1 MIRVTIDLQCLIADC
16 GQDDSGHD
24 RSPLSDGGFI
34 LPDPLCSVKQNANK
48 VGKETSTVNWS
59 EIVERQIV
67 EAQERGEFDD
77 LPGKG
82 KPLDLME
89 NPFADPGW
97 RVAYKILQDRGFT
110 LDWIELD
117 QEIRAELEA
126 CREQLLQS
134 RRWYERSMAQLEHQ
148 ESCWAEKERTR
159 VQCTWERALETFA
172 EKVAQINEK
181 IELLNLKVPL
191 VNLQRLKISID
202 EEKRK
207 LDIGDGG
214 IK

>member
-1 MIRVTIDLQCLIADC
+1 
-16 GQDDSGHD
+16 
-24 RSPLSDGGFI
+24 
-34 LPDPLCSVKQNANK
+34 
-48 VGKETSTVNWS
+48 VNWD
-59 EIVERQIV
+59 EIVERQIA

-97 RVAYKILQDRGFT
+97 RMAYKILQDHGFT

-117 QEIRAELEA
+117 KGIRAELEA
-126 CREQLLQS
+126 CRGQLLQS
-134 RRWYERSMAQLEHQ
+134 KHWYEQSMAQLGYQ
-148 ESCWAEKERTR
+148 ESRWAEAERIR
-159 VQCTWERALETFA
+159 VQYTWEQALEIFA
-172 EKVAQINEK
+172 DQVAQINKK

-191 VNLQRLKISID
+191 VSLQRLKISVD

-207 LDIGDGG
+207 LGIGD
-214 IK
+214 